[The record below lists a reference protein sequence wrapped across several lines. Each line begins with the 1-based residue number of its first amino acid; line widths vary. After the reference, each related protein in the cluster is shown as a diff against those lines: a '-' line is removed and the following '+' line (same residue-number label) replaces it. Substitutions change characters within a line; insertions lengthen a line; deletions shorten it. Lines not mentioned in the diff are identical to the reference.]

1 MKNKMTVFNSSS
13 INADS
18 IKIVVTNGDNKLFEH
33 TYHYGYDVSWKKDY
47 ATKTKP
53 FDKDLIAAIA
63 EEFEIKPEDIEYAKG
78 VNVFQQSMEAK

>member
-1 MKNKMTVFNSSS
+1 MKNKMTVFNGSS

-18 IKIVVTNGDNKLFEH
+18 IKIIVTNGDNKLFEH
-33 TYHYGYDVSWKKDY
+33 TYHYGYEISWKNDY

-53 FDKDLIAAIA
+53 FDKDLIASKA
-63 EEFEIKPEDIEYAKG
+63 EEFGVEPKDVKYTKG